1 MAEGRMKVNMSATNK
16 GVSNTNMLAYT
27 RRSFLKVMGV
37 GAAAGIAA
45 PVLPVLAKKAAGKK
59 WRMRLSTSSI
69 HFMQLPIEKA
79 CERIAKLGFE
89 AIDIW
94 SAHEGCPHLD
104 DVAKRLGADGLKKL
118 LAKNKLKLFAFSV
131 YRGGYGRYAELLG
144 KAGGGVAI
152 QGSAGPCK
160 PEELTGRMKQFI
172 ERLKP
177 LVELAEKYNSYLAIE
192 NHGNALLNSLDSLK
206 AFVDINTSKR
216 LGIALAPYHIQTLK
230 ASVPEAIR
238 ICGRQLLF
246 FYAWQHYRGSK
257 QLPGIGPTDMTPWI
271 RALAD
276 IRYRGYVNP
285 FMHGHPEAV
294 VMASNLAK
302 SRDYLKAC
310 YKKVNVEREV

>member
-1 MAEGRMKVNMSATNK
+1 MKVSISAINK
-16 GVSNTNMLAYT
+16 DEREIGAVNYT
-27 RRSFLKVMGV
+27 RRGFLKVMGV

-45 PVLPVLAKKAAGKK
+45 PILPALARKATRKK

-69 HFMQLPIEKA
+69 HFMQLPIEQA

-104 DVAKRLGADGLKKL
+104 DVAKRLEARGLKKL

-152 QGSAGPCK
+152 QGGAGPCK
-160 PEELTGRMKQFI
+160 PEELTGRMKKFI

-177 LVELAEKYNSYLAIE
+177 QVELAEKYNSYLAIE

-206 AFVDINTSKR
+206 AFVDINTSRR

-238 ICGRQLLF
+238 ICGKQLLF
-246 FYAWQHYRGSK
+246 FYAWQHYGKSK

-285 FMHGHPEAV
+285 FMHGHPGAD
-294 VMASNLAK
+294 VMAANLAK
-302 SRDYLKAC
+302 SRDYLKNC
-310 YKKVNVEREV
+310 YKKVNQTMDI

>member
-1 MAEGRMKVNMSATNK
+1 MSGVNGKTDIRLN
-16 GVSNTNMLAYT
+16 
-27 RRSFLKVMGV
+27 RRNFLKVV
-37 GAAAGIAA
+37 SAGAAAGIGV
-45 PVLPVLAKKAAGKK
+45 PVLLAWARGDARKK

-69 HFMQLPIEKA
+69 HFMQLPIEQA
-79 CERIAKLGFE
+79 CEQIARLGFE

-104 DVAKRLGADGLKKL
+104 DVSKRLGADGLKKL

-131 YRGGYGRYAELLG
+131 YQGGYKRYAELLG
-144 KAGGGVAI
+144 KAGGGVAV
-152 QGSAGPCK
+152 QGSTGPCK

-172 ERLKP
+172 ESLKP
-177 LVELAEKYNSYLAIE
+177 LVELAEKNNSYLAIE

-238 ICGRQLLF
+238 ICGKQLLF
-246 FYAWQHYRGSK
+246 FYAWQHYGDSK
-257 QLPGIGPTDMTPWI
+257 QLPGIGPTDMSPWI
-271 RALAD
+271 EALVD

-285 FMHGHPEAV
+285 FMHGHPEV
-294 VMASNLAK
+294 EVMAANLAK
-302 SRDYLKAC
+302 SRDYLKTC
-310 YKKVNVEREV
+310 YIKVIR